1 MRSPRPED
9 SDRPSA
15 EPGPNRSPDVDG
27 LLPSLRGIV
36 GEAHVLTDPDAMA
49 GFLTDWT
56 GRYRGDAEAVVRP
69 RTTDEVSRVVAEC
82 ARSDIRICVQ
92 GGNTGLV
99 GGSVPPARAEAADPR
114 IVLSTVRM
122 TDVDEVDTIGRCVGA
137 QAGATV
143 ESMDRHAGAIGLSL
157 GIDLASRE
165 SATAGG
171 VVSTNAGGTRM
182 IRRGNARSQILGIEA
197 VLADGS
203 VLRRWTSLVKDN
215 VGYDLPSL
223 LAGSEGTLAVITR
236 VLFRLVVPPSAATVA
251 VASVERVEN
260 AIDLIGAAPS
270 AGLTIEA
277 AELMTEA
284 GVALVADHGHRRPTA
299 TPGPFYVLLE
309 VSGTGDIESAAAEL
323 LGSAPG
329 IVDAV
334 LEPAP
339 ARALWAGREGHTEAI
354 ARSSSTPVVK
364 LDISVP
370 IRALPEAFAELS
382 RVGSECDFPCR
393 PILFGHVGDGN
404 IHVNLL
410 DVPTEHSST
419 VTDHVFGI
427 VAANGGSISAE
438 HGIGRAKVAWMHLG
452 RDPADLATM
461 RAIKSA
467 LDPRG
472 LLNPGVIFGWR
483 SLR

>member
-1 MRSPRPED
+1 MPSHGPEEPDSPLAAVIAACR
-9 SDRPSA
+9 A
-15 EPGPNRSPDVDG
+15 
-27 LLPSLRGIV
+27 IV
-36 GEAHVLTDPDAMA
+36 GDAHVLTDPDATA

-56 GRYRGDAEAVVRP
+56 GRYRGAAEAVVRP
-69 RTTDEVSRVVAEC
+69 RTTDEVSRVLTEC
-82 ARSDIRICVQ
+82 DRSGIRVCAQ

-99 GGSVPPARAEAADPR
+99 GGSVPPAAAVGER
-114 IVLSTVRM
+114 WIVLSTVRM
-122 TDVDEVDTIGRCVGA
+122 TDIDEVDTVGRCVGA

-143 ESMDRHAGAIGLSL
+143 ESIDLRAAAHGLSF
-157 GIDLASRE
+157 GIDLASRQ

-182 IRRGNARSQILGIEA
+182 IRRGNARSQIAGIEA
-197 VLADGS
+197 VLADGR

-215 VGYDLPSL
+215 VGYDLPAL

-236 VLFRLVVPPSAATVA
+236 VLFRLVAPPSAATVV
-251 VASVERVEN
+251 VASIERVEN
-260 AIDLIGAAPS
+260 AIELIGAAS
-270 AGLTIEA
+270 AAGLTVEA

-284 GVALVADHGHRRPTA
+284 GVALVADYGHRRPTA

-309 VSGTGDIESAAAEL
+309 VSGTGDIETATAAL
-323 LGSAPG
+323 LGDATG
-329 IVDAV
+329 IIDAV
-334 LEPAP
+334 LAPAP
-339 ARALWAGREGHTEAI
+339 ARALWSGREGHTEAI
-354 ARSSSTPVVK
+354 ARSSATPVVK

-382 RVGSECDFPCR
+382 RVGVENEFFCR

-410 DVPTEHSST
+410 DVPPAQAGA
-419 VTDHVFGI
+419 VTDHLFGI

-438 HGIGRAKVAWMHLG
+438 HGIGRAKSAWTHLG
-452 RDPADLATM
+452 RDATDLATM
-461 RAIKSA
+461 RAIKDA

-472 LLNPGVIFGWR
+472 TLNPGVIFP
-483 SLR
+483 

>member
-1 MRSPRPED
+1 MRSHGPDDLGSRRGDPDPTPPPEI
-9 SDRPSA
+9 
-15 EPGPNRSPDVDG
+15 DG
-27 LLPSLRGIV
+27 VLTSLREIV
-36 GEAHVLTDPDAMA
+36 GGTNVLTDPGAMA

-56 GRYRGDAEAVVRP
+56 GRYRGEADAVIRP
-69 RTTDEVSRVVAEC
+69 RTTDEVSRVVAGC
-82 ARSDIRICVQ
+82 ARSGVRICVQ

-99 GGSVPPARAEAADPR
+99 GGSVPPARDGSADPL

-122 TDVDEVDTIGRCVGA
+122 TDIDDVDTVGRCVGV

-143 ESMDRHAGAIGLSL
+143 ESIDDRAKQSGLAF
-157 GIDLASRE
+157 GVDLASRQ

-236 VLFRLVVPPSAATVA
+236 VLFRLVAPPAAATVA

-260 AIDLIGAAPS
+260 AVELLGAAAS
-270 AGLTIEA
+270 AGLTVEA
-277 AELMTEA
+277 AELMTDA
-284 GVALVADHGHRRPTA
+284 GVALVARHGHRRPTT
-299 TPGPFYVLLE
+299 TPGPFYVLVEL
-309 VSGTGDIESAAAEL
+309 SGTGDIESATTEL
-323 LGSAPG
+323 LDATAG
-329 IVDAV
+329 IIDAV

-382 RVGSECDFPCR
+382 RVGVHDPFPCR
-393 PILFGHVGDGN
+393 PILFGHIGDGN

-410 DVPTEHSST
+410 DVPPEQTT
-419 VTDHVFGI
+419 AVTDTVFGI

-438 HGIGRAKVAWMHLG
+438 HGIGRAKVAWTHLG
-452 RDPADLATM
+452 RDTTDLATM
-461 RAIKSA
+461 RAIKTA

-472 LLNPGVIFGWR
+472 LLNPGVLFG
-483 SLR
+483 

>member
-1 MRSPRPED
+1 MRSHGPED
-9 SDRPSA
+9 SDSRRVGS
-15 EPGPNRSPDVDG
+15 GPDHLTVVDRA
-27 LLPSLRGIV
+27 LVCFREIV
-36 GEAHVLTDPDAMA
+36 GEANVLTDPDETA

-56 GRYRGDAEAVVRP
+56 GRYRGEADAVIRP

-82 ARSDIRICVQ
+82 ARSGVRICVQ

-99 GGSVPPARAEAADPR
+99 GGSVPPARDRSASPL

-122 TDVDEVDTIGRCVGA
+122 TDIDDVDTVGRCVGA

-143 ESMDRHAGAIGLSL
+143 ESIDDRAGRSGLAF
-157 GIDLASRE
+157 GIDLASRQ

-236 VLFRLVVPPSAATVA
+236 VLFTLVSPPAAATVA
-251 VASVERVEN
+251 VAAVERVEN
-260 AIDLIGAAPS
+260 AIDLIGAASS

-284 GVALVADHGHRRPTA
+284 GVALVADHGHRRPTT
-299 TPGPFYVLLE
+299 TPGPFYVLVEL
-309 VSGTGDIESAAAEL
+309 SGTGDIESATTEL
-323 LGSAPG
+323 LGAAAG

-382 RVGSECDFPCR
+382 RVGADGRFPCR

-410 DVPTEHSST
+410 DVPPEHAAA
-419 VTDHVFGI
+419 VTDSVFGI

-438 HGIGRAKVAWMHLG
+438 HGIGRAKVAWTHLG
-452 RDPADLATM
+452 RDTTDLATM
-461 RAIKSA
+461 RAIKAA

-472 LLNPGVIFGWR
+472 LLNPGVLFG
-483 SLR
+483 

>member
-1 MRSPRPED
+1 MRSPDPED
-9 SDRPSA
+9 SDSRRVD
-15 EPGPNRSPDVDG
+15 PGPTPPAGIDDA
-27 LLPSLRGIV
+27 LTALRQIV
-36 GEAHVLTDPDAMA
+36 GETNVLTDPDAMA

-56 GRYRGDAEAVVRP
+56 GRYRGAADAVVRP

-82 ARSDIRICVQ
+82 ARSGVRICVQ

-99 GGSVPPARAEAADPR
+99 GGSVPPARDGSTNAL

-122 TDVDEVDTIGRCVGA
+122 TDIGDVDTVGRCVGA

-143 ESMDRHAGAIGLSL
+143 GAIDDRAGRSGLAF
-157 GIDLASRE
+157 GIDLASRA

-236 VLFRLVVPPSAATVA
+236 VLFTLVAPPAVATVA
-251 VASVERVEN
+251 VAAVERVEN
-260 AIDLIGAAPS
+260 AVELLGAASS
-270 AGLTIEA
+270 AGLTVEA

-284 GVALVADHGHRRPTA
+284 GVALVADHGHRRPTTA
-299 TPGPFYVLLE
+299 PGPFYVLVEL
-309 VSGTGDIESAAAEL
+309 SGTGDIESATTEL
-323 LGSAPG
+323 LGATDG
-329 IVDAV
+329 VIDAV

-382 RVGSECDFPCR
+382 RVGVDDRFPCR
-393 PILFGHVGDGN
+393 PILFGHIGDGN

-410 DVPTEHSST
+410 DVPPEHATE
-419 VTDHVFGI
+419 VTESVFGI
-427 VAANGGSISAE
+427 VTANGGSISAE
-438 HGIGRAKVAWMHLG
+438 HGIGRAKVAWTHLG
-452 RDPADLATM
+452 RDATDLATM
-461 RAIKSA
+461 RTIKAA

-472 LLNPGVIFGWR
+472 LLNPGVLFG
-483 SLR
+483 

>member
-1 MRSPRPED
+1 MPSRDHEDLGPPGIGSGPRHPAD
-9 SDRPSA
+9 IS
-15 EPGPNRSPDVDG
+15 GV
-27 LLPSLRGIV
+27 LTSLREIV
-36 GEAHVLTDPDAMA
+36 GDANVLTDADATA

-56 GRYRGDAEAVVRP
+56 GRYRGEADAVVRP
-69 RTTDEVSRVVAEC
+69 RTTGEVSRVIAEC
-82 ARSDIRICVQ
+82 DRSGIRICVQ

-99 GGSVPPARAEAADPR
+99 GGSVPPPGDGTTDPR

-122 TDVDEVDTIGRCVGA
+122 TDIDEVDTVGRCVGV

-143 ESMDRHAGAIGLSL
+143 ESIDRRAGESGLSF
-157 GIDLASRE
+157 GIDLASRQ

-171 VVSTNAGGTRM
+171 VVATNAGGTRM

-236 VLFRLVVPPSAATVA
+236 VLFRLVTPPTAATVA

-260 AIDLIGAAPS
+260 AIDLIGAASS
-270 AGLTIEA
+270 AGLTVEA

-284 GVALVADHGHRRPTA
+284 GVALVSDHGHRRPTA
-299 TPGPFYVLLE
+299 TPGPYYVLVEL
-309 VSGTGDIESAAAEL
+309 SGTGDIESAAAEL
-323 LGSAPG
+323 LAATPG
-329 IVDAV
+329 IIDAV

-339 ARALWAGREGHTEAI
+339 ARALWAAREGHTEAI

-382 RVGSECDFPCR
+382 RVGTDGAFPCR

-410 DVPTEHSST
+410 DVPPEHAT
-419 VTDHVFGI
+419 AVTDSVFGI

-438 HGIGRAKVAWMHLG
+438 HGIGRAKVAWTHLG
-452 RDPADLATM
+452 RDATDLATM
-461 RAIKSA
+461 RAIKAA

-472 LLNPGVIFGWR
+472 LLNPGVLFG
-483 SLR
+483 